1 MSNMLISMRIRNKI
15 GIKMN
20 PFKSLILSL
29 VASTSLVAG
38 GDDGWFPVAKAPKNE
53 EESTERDPAIW
64 VLFSKT
70 VDLEKVLVRLPED
83 PVYKYNESG
92 DLEVRSERDG
102 EIFELVILNSNLRSV
117 PAVDSLNQSEGRWVH
132 EHVVQSE
139 QHVYILRT
147 TTDQADSPN
156 HKQFISSFSL
166 G

>member
-1 MSNMLISMRIRNKI
+1 MSV
-15 GIKMN
+15 
-20 PFKSLILSL
+20 FKSLILS
-29 VASTSLVAG
+29 VMASVSLVAG
-38 GDDGWFPVAKAPKNE
+38 GDDGWFPVAKAPKTE

-83 PVYKYNESG
+83 PAYKYTESG
-92 DLEVRSERDG
+92 DLEIRSERDG
-102 EIFELVILNSNLRSV
+102 EIFELMILKAGLSSL
-117 PAVDSLNQSEGRWVH
+117 PAGDSLRQSEGKWVH

-147 TTDQADSPN
+147 ITEQEDSPN